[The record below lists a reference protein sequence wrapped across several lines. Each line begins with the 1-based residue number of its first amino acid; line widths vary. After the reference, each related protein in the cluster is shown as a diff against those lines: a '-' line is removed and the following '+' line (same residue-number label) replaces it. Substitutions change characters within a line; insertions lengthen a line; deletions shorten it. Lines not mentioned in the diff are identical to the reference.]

1 VPHQN
6 IAVLVPHQAARAS
19 YRTPRLERFGTF
31 REITQEGVQR
41 DLDGGLILGPTARP
55 HPPATTW
62 SSGLALTD
70 A

>member
-31 REITQEGVQR
+31 REITQEGFSGN
-41 DLDGGLILGPTARP
+41 LDGGLILGPDGSTT
-55 HPPATTW
+55 PAGDDLVVGG
-62 SSGLALTD
+62 SR
-70 A
+70 